1 MVVSTQ
7 RKKFTIPSRVNGFY
21 YSDFSDT
28 VKVIW

>member
-1 MVVSTQ
+1 MVVSTANQ
-7 RKKFTIPSRVNGFY
+7 NIKILLRVDGIY